1 MRTFVARRLLRI
13 NARFYQQ
20 FGAEFAASRSALQ
33 PGMLRALPVLTGC
46 AAVLD
51 VGCGN
56 GRFGG
61 ALPAP
66 VRYVGVDSSATLL
79 GCAAQRAHASFLQL
93 DLMDPAWVLRVLR
106 RFPAIV
112 CFAVLHHVPGARRR
126 LRLLRQLHGLLLPGG
141 VCVLSVWQFAHVPR
155 LRRKICDWQQA
166 GVTAAQVDA
175 QDYLLDWQRGGSGLR
190 YAHQFSLWELAQLC
204 ARAGFEVR
212 QTYRSDGATGDMG
225 LYVILRAVV

>member
-13 NARFYQQ
+13 NTRFYQQ

-33 PGMLRALPVLTGC
+33 PGMLRALPDLTGC

-66 VRYVGVDSSATLL
+66 VRYVGVDNSAALL

-93 DLMDPAWVLRVLR
+93 DLMDPAWVLRVRR

-126 LRLLRQLHGLLLPGG
+126 LRLLRQLHGLLQPGG

-166 GVTAAQVDA
+166 GITTAQVEV

-190 YAHQFSLWELAQLC
+190 YAHQFSLAELAQLC

>member
-33 PGMLRALPVLTGC
+33 PGMLRALPALTGC

-66 VRYVGVDSSATLL
+66 VRYVGVDNSAALL
-79 GCAAQRAHASFLQL
+79 GCAAQRTHTSFLQL
-93 DLMDPAWVLRVLR
+93 DLMDPAWVLRVRR

-126 LRLLRQLHGLLLPGG
+126 LRLLRQLHGLLQPGG

-166 GVTAAQVDA
+166 GITTAQVEV

-190 YAHQFSLWELAQLC
+190 YAHQFSLAELAQLC

>member
-33 PGMLRALPVLTGC
+33 PGMLRALPALTGC

-66 VRYVGVDSSATLL
+66 VRYVGVDSSAALL

-93 DLMDPAWVLRVLR
+93 DLMDPAWVLRVRR

-126 LRLLRQLHGLLLPGG
+126 LRLLRQLHGLLQPGG

-190 YAHQFSLWELAQLC
+190 YAHQFSLAELAQLC

>member
-13 NARFYQQ
+13 NTRFYQQ

-33 PGMLRALPVLTGC
+33 PGMLRALPDLTGC

-66 VRYVGVDSSATLL
+66 VRYVGVDNSAALL
-79 GCAAQRAHASFLQL
+79 GCAAQRTHTSFLQL
-93 DLMDPAWVLRVLR
+93 DLMDPAWVLRVRR

-126 LRLLRQLHGLLLPGG
+126 LRLLRQLHGLLQPGG

-190 YAHQFSLWELAQLC
+190 YAHQFSLAELALLC

>member
-13 NARFYQQ
+13 NANFYRQ

-33 PGMLRALPVLTGC
+33 PGMLRALQALDGC
-46 AAVLD
+46 AALLD

-56 GRFGG
+56 GRFAG

-66 VRYVGVDSSATLL
+66 LHYVGVDSSAALL
-79 GCAAQRAHASFLQL
+79 GCATPRAGARLLQL
-93 DLMDPAWVLRVLR
+93 DLMNAAWVLRMRR

-126 LRLLRQLHGLLLPGG
+126 LRLLRQLRGLLRPGG
-141 VCVLSVWQFAHVPR
+141 VCVLSVWQFVHVPR

-166 GVTAAQVDA
+166 GIIAAQVDA
-175 QDYLLDWQRGGSGLR
+175 HDYLLDWQRGGSGLR
-190 YAHQFSLWELAQLC
+190 YAHQFSVPELEQLC
-204 ARAGFEVR
+204 TRAGFEIR

-225 LYVILRAVV
+225 LYVVLRAAG

>member
-33 PGMLRALPVLTGC
+33 PGMLRALPALTGC

-66 VRYVGVDSSATLL
+66 VRYVGVDSSAALL

-93 DLMDPAWVLRVLR
+93 DLMDPAWVLRVRR

-126 LRLLRQLHGLLLPGG
+126 LRLLRQLHGLLQPGG

-190 YAHQFSLWELAQLC
+190 YAHQFSLAELAQLC

-225 LYVILRAVV
+225 LYVILQAVV

>member
-33 PGMLRALPVLTGC
+33 PGMLRALPALAGC

-66 VRYVGVDSSATLL
+66 VRYVGVDSSAALL
-79 GCAAQRAHASFLQL
+79 GCAAQRAHVSFLQL
-93 DLMDPAWVLRVLR
+93 DLMDPAWVLLVRR

-126 LRLLRQLHGLLLPGG
+126 LRLMRQLHGLLQPGG
-141 VCVLSVWQFAHVPR
+141 VCVLSVWQFVHVPR

-166 GVTAAQVDA
+166 GITAAQVEA

-190 YAHQFSLWELAQLC
+190 YAHQFSLAELAQLC

>member
-13 NARFYQQ
+13 NAHFYQQ

-33 PGMLRALPVLTGC
+33 PGMLRALPALAGC

-61 ALPAP
+61 VLPAP
-66 VRYVGVDSSATLL
+66 LRYVGVDSSAALL

-93 DLMDPAWVLRVLR
+93 DLMDPAWVLRVRR

-126 LRLLRQLHGLLLPGG
+126 LRLLRQLHGLLQPGG
-141 VCVLSVWQFAHVPR
+141 VCVLSV
-155 LRRKICDWQQA
+155 
-166 GVTAAQVDA
+166 
-175 QDYLLDWQRGGSGLR
+175 
-190 YAHQFSLWELAQLC
+190 
-204 ARAGFEVR
+204 
-212 QTYRSDGATGDMG
+212 
-225 LYVILRAVV
+225 

>member
-33 PGMLRALPVLTGC
+33 PGMLRALPALTGC

-66 VRYVGVDSSATLL
+66 VRYVGVDSSAALL

-93 DLMDPAWVLRVLR
+93 DLMDPAWVLRVRR

-112 CFAVLHHVPGARRR
+112 CFAVLHHVPGVRRR
-126 LRLLRQLHGLLLPGG
+126 LRLLRQLHGLLQPGG

-190 YAHQFSLWELAQLC
+190 YAHQFSLAELAQLC

-225 LYVILRAVV
+225 LYVILQAVV

>member
-33 PGMLRALPVLTGC
+33 PGMLRALPALTGC

-66 VRYVGVDSSATLL
+66 VRYVGVDSSAALL

-93 DLMDPAWVLRVLR
+93 DLMDPAWVLRVRR

-126 LRLLRQLHGLLLPGG
+126 LRLLRQLHGLLQPGG

-166 GVTAAQVDA
+166 GVMAGQVDA

-190 YAHQFSLWELAQLC
+190 YAHQFSLAELAQLC

>member
-13 NARFYQQ
+13 NTRFYQQ

-33 PGMLRALPVLTGC
+33 PGMLRALPDLTGC

-66 VRYVGVDSSATLL
+66 VRYVGVDNSAALL
-79 GCAAQRAHASFLQL
+79 GCAAQRTHTSFLQL
-93 DLMDPAWVLRVLR
+93 DLMDPAWVLRVRR

-126 LRLLRQLHGLLLPGG
+126 LRLLRQLHGLLQPGG

-190 YAHQFSLWELAQLC
+190 YAHQFSLAELAQLC

>member
-33 PGMLRALPVLTGC
+33 PGMLRALPALTGC

-66 VRYVGVDSSATLL
+66 VRYVGVDSSAALL

-93 DLMDPAWVLRVLR
+93 DLMDPAWVLRVRR

-126 LRLLRQLHGLLLPGG
+126 LRLLRQLHGLLQPGG

-166 GVTAAQVDA
+166 GITAAQVDA

-190 YAHQFSLWELAQLC
+190 YAHQFSLAELAQLC

>member
-13 NARFYQQ
+13 NACFYQQ

-33 PGMLRALPVLTGC
+33 PGMLRALPALAGC

-61 ALPAP
+61 VLPAP
-66 VRYVGVDSSATLL
+66 LRYVGVDSSAALL

-93 DLMDPAWVLRVLR
+93 DLMDPAWVLRVPR

-112 CFAVLHHVPGARRR
+112 CFAVLHHVPGVRRR
-126 LRLLRQLHGLLLPGG
+126 LRLLRQLHGLLQPGG
-141 VCVLSVWQFAHVPR
+141 VCVLSVWQFVHVPR

-166 GVTAAQVDA
+166 GITAAQVEA

-190 YAHQFSLWELAQLC
+190 YAHQFSLAELAQLC

-212 QTYRSDGATGDMG
+212 HTYRSDGATGDMG